1 MIVGVLSLVFLFI
14 VRLRFPSEKSVAEVI
29 RKRYNDNV
37 VKQIC
42 KFKKL
47 DYKIRKN
54 EADLEFLT
62 SCQHNQLTP
71 KFLNFK
77 VAGSN
82 LRYSKT
88 YRQCQLQLLKQ
99 EIKDKTNIICKQKKE
114 FNSLKMTIKSKVSII
129 DFSHI
134 SCLFFVGNDKKILN
148 VKEMDNKKVKELGIV
163 AGLKSHDLDK
173 VIANYSSYN
182 LSDNEKKLLVNSLNF
197 AAPPRNLNYENYLA
211 PVN

>member
-1 MIVGVLSLVFLFI
+1 MIVRVLSLVFLFI
-14 VRLRFPSEKSVAEVI
+14 VHLKFPSQKSVAEVI
-29 RKRYNDNV
+29 RKRCNDNI

-42 KFKKL
+42 KFEKL

-71 KFLNFK
+71 KFLKFK
-77 VAGSN
+77 VASSN

-88 YRQCQLQLLKQ
+88 YRQCQRQLLKQ

-129 DFSHI
+129 DLLHT
-134 SCLFFVGNDKKILN
+134 SCLFLVGNDKKTLN
-148 VKEMDNKKVKELGIV
+148 VEESHSKKLKELGMV
-163 AGLKSHDLDK
+163 ACLKSHDPDK
-173 VIANYSSYN
+173 VITNYSSYN
-182 LSDNEKKLLVNSLNF
+182 LSNNEKNLLAEGLHLAV
-197 AAPPRNLNYENYLA
+197 PRRMLNYADYLA
-211 PVN
+211 PY